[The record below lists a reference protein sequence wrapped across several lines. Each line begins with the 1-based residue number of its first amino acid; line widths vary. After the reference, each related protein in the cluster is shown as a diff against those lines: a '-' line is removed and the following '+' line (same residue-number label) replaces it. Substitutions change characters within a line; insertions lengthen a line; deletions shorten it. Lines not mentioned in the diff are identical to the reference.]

1 MSVKNVLHDA
11 GLGHLTP
18 CFAELSYQRFK
29 CLLIQ
34 DYEKYGVYD
43 MQDKQALFRLIQSI
57 GASESATPPLDDR
70 RHGAGLG
77 ETALVDL
84 EADDSDF
91 LTEDIDLQGF
101 SSQGF
106 MTSPAP
112 GDGTLASPASE
123 HSSLDCHPIFMAPD
137 PPKIRVIVRKRPL
150 NRKEEERGDSDVLE
164 CDCATSTLYVNE
176 PKQKVDLTKFTERHT
191 FRFDDVFGED
201 VDNDAL
207 YCTAIQPLIST
218 IFRRGK
224 ATCFAYGQTGSGKTY
239 TMQPLPLR
247 AAVDVLSVLST
258 PDFHGVG
265 LHVSCYEIYGGKLF
279 DLLNARNKLEV
290 REDGKRRVQVVG
302 LREVDVHDVDVLQ
315 QLVEHAAASRSTGST
330 GANDES
336 SRSHSIMVFALRNGN
351 EPKRPVVGKLTFI
364 DLAGSERG
372 ADTYDNDK
380 QTRLE
385 GAEINKSLLALKECI
400 RALDSDARH
409 IPFRGS
415 KLTEVLRDSFMGKA
429 ARTVMIANVS
439 PCSSSCEH
447 TLNTLRYADRVKEI
461 RKPQPGVPAALA
473 PAIGET
479 AAQLARLLQA
489 PPAAPTPAPQRQ
501 PGPAPR
507 AAPAPAAAPA
517 AGVPAPRPPPQEA
530 PLVPARGIT
539 TRSKQRGTGEAAPA
553 QEAFVPTHNP
563 DSIAAARPEPP
574 RRHEA
579 APTPRDAPGAH
590 QAPGP
595 QADKGRAPPA
605 PALAAATS
613 SDPGVAPHPAPR
625 DPPSTAP
632 AADAALDAE
641 LSALMAAE
649 DELVAAH
656 RQHIED
662 SMAHVREEMALLGEL
677 DGGGAAGDVEAY
689 AAELTGLLAE
699 KAAAVAAL
707 QLRVTQFRRLV
718 QTTLERHA
726 RAGSGAGQQ

>member
-1 MSVKNVLHDA
+1 
-11 GLGHLTP
+11 
-18 CFAELSYQRFK
+18 
-29 CLLIQ
+29 
-34 DYEKYGVYD
+34 
-43 MQDKQALFRLIQSI
+43 
-57 GASESATPPLDDR
+57 
-70 RHGAGLG
+70 
-77 ETALVDL
+77 
-84 EADDSDF
+84 
-91 LTEDIDLQGF
+91 
-101 SSQGF
+101 
-106 MTSPAP
+106 
-112 GDGTLASPASE
+112 
-123 HSSLDCHPIFMAPD
+123 MAPD

-439 PCSSSCEH
+439 PSLLLLRAHAEH
-447 TLNTLRYADRVKEI
+447 
-461 RKPQPGVPAALA
+461 
-473 PAIGET
+473 
-479 AAQLARLLQA
+479 
-489 PPAAPTPAPQRQ
+489 
-501 PGPAPR
+501 
-507 AAPAPAAAPA
+507 
-517 AGVPAPRPPPQEA
+517 
-530 PLVPARGIT
+530 
-539 TRSKQRGTGEAAPA
+539 
-553 QEAFVPTHNP
+553 
-563 DSIAAARPEPP
+563 
-574 RRHEA
+574 
-579 APTPRDAPGAH
+579 
-590 QAPGP
+590 
-595 QADKGRAPPA
+595 
-605 PALAAATS
+605 PALRRS
-613 SDPGVAPHPAPR
+613 SQG
-625 DPPSTAP
+625 TAP

-662 SMAHVREEMALLGEL
+662 SMAHVREEMALLGDL

>member
-1 MSVKNVLHDA
+1 
-11 GLGHLTP
+11 
-18 CFAELSYQRFK
+18 
-29 CLLIQ
+29 

-70 RHGAGLG
+70 
-77 ETALVDL
+77 
-84 EADDSDF
+84 
-91 LTEDIDLQGF
+91 
-101 SSQGF
+101 
-106 MTSPAP
+106 
-112 GDGTLASPASE
+112 
-123 HSSLDCHPIFMAPD
+123 SSLDCHPIFMAPD

-447 TLNTLRYADRVKEI
+447 TLNTLRYADRVK
-461 RKPQPGVPAALA
+461 
-473 PAIGET
+473 
-479 AAQLARLLQA
+479 
-489 PPAAPTPAPQRQ
+489 
-501 PGPAPR
+501 
-507 AAPAPAAAPA
+507 
-517 AGVPAPRPPPQEA
+517 
-530 PLVPARGIT
+530 
-539 TRSKQRGTGEAAPA
+539 
-553 QEAFVPTHNP
+553 
-563 DSIAAARPEPP
+563 
-574 RRHEA
+574 
-579 APTPRDAPGAH
+579 
-590 QAPGP
+590 
-595 QADKGRAPPA
+595 
-605 PALAAATS
+605 
-613 SDPGVAPHPAPR
+613 
-625 DPPSTAP
+625 
-632 AADAALDAE
+632 ADAALDAE